1 MNKIF
6 LSASIPLANRDP
18 KYVQTADISAIRD
31 AINALAKVVIPN
43 AILVWGGHPSITPLI
58 REILNKLGK
67 DVSKHVILY
76 QSNFFRKIFPV
87 DNNEIEK
94 IEITEDKD
102 NREESLT
109 LMRNKMIGDNDFVAG
124 IFIGGMEGVEDEFA
138 LFKKNHPNALLLPIA
153 STGAAALSI
162 YQNSPENY
170 SEELK
175 SDYAYMSLF
184 TKLLKDK
191 L

>member
-87 DNNEIEK
+87 DNNEIEQ

-191 L
+191 I

>member
-87 DNNEIEK
+87 DNNEIEQ

>member
-6 LSASIPLANRDP
+6 LSASIPLTNRDP
-18 KYVQTADISAIRD
+18 KYIQTADISAIRD

-43 AILVWGGHPSITPLI
+43 AILIWGGHPSITPLI

-76 QSNFFRKIFPV
+76 QSDFFRKDFPV
-87 DNNEIEK
+87 DNHEIEQ
-94 IEITEDKD
+94 IEITESKG
-102 NREESLT
+102 NKELSLA
-109 LMRNKMIGDNDFVAG
+109 LMRDKMIGDNDFVAG
-124 IFIGGMEGVEDEFA
+124 IFIGGMEGVEDEFT
-138 LFKKNHPNALLLPIA
+138 LFKKTHPNALLLPVA

-191 L
+191 I